1 MRALLGLLLFL
12 SCCSLLAQNAT
23 LFGTVRDE
31 EGQPMQGVTVAV
43 PGSSS
48 PSVSTRESGQY
59 EIIIAPDGLPKSF
72 TVRFS
77 SLEDIVEKEVA
88 IAPGERKE
96 LNAAIRSRT
105 LAPVPVTK
113 DPLRDRSAIDKLDPR
128 STVFLPNPLGDVNA
142 LLTGRLGVA
151 TRNDL
156 SSGYSVRGG
165 NFDENLVYVN
175 DIEVY
180 RPFLVRAGQQEGL
193 SFPNPDMIDKI
204 HFSAGGFEARYGD
217 KLSSVLDITYK
228 RPREFS
234 GSASASLMGGAV
246 SIASPMMK
254 RRLRQ
259 VTGFRYR
266 TLNAVLKGLDTQGD
280 YTPVYTDLQSYWTF
294 DASEKV
300 EVGFLGVYSRNKYD
314 VIPKNRETEL
324 GNFNQALR
332 FTVFFEGQEKTAYET
347 FFGAL
352 NVNVKP
358 SSDLLLKFTGSA
370 FRTYETE
377 RFDILGQYR
386 LSELDRDLGSDNF
399 GEPIKV
405 LGVGTYLDHA
415 RNSLQ
420 ATVLAANHKGTLHTL
435 RTATRHHEWQ
445 WGAEVRAETIEDR
458 LSEWYLLDSAD
469 YSIPYTTNPENLE
482 LQRSVKSRVDLSSVR
497 SSAYLQHAWD
507 WNGPKGQDWSLVAG
521 VRAQNWSY
529 NQQTVVSPRL
539 RLAWNPGWKT
549 ISAKGDT
556 TDNDYSFWFATGFY
570 YQAPFYREL
579 RDFNG
584 VLNPE
589 LRAQRSIHFILGAD
603 RQFKLWERPFKWSA
617 EAYYKMLD
625 DLIPYELDN
634 VRIRYYAKNNAKGYA
649 MGIDTKLNG
658 EFIPG
663 IESWAALSVLKTEED
678 ITDDFYYDRFN
689 SDGEVIVPGYTF
701 NNVAVDSTLV
711 MPGNIPRPG
720 DQRVTFAMFFQDEMP
735 SAPTF
740 KVHVS
745 LNFGT
750 GLPYGP
756 PNASRYEDVLR
767 GPLYRRI
774 DIGFSKQLLGAKG
787 QEKAGFL
794 RNIREAWVTFEV
806 FNLIN
811 LNNTIDYSWV
821 QDVGGRYYGIPEFLT
836 PRRFNLKLITWF

>member
-1 MRALLGLLLFL
+1 MRALLGFLFL
-12 SCCSLLAQNAT
+12 FSCSSLLAQNAT
-23 LFGTVRDE
+23 VFGTVRDE
-31 EGQPMQGVTVAV
+31 EGQPKPGVTVSV
-43 PGSSS
+43 LGTNGMSVITDEKGGFEITISTVELRS
-48 PSVSTRESGQY
+48 P
-59 EIIIAPDGLPKSF
+59 L
-72 TVRFS
+72 TVRFTS
-77 SLEDIVEKEVA
+77 FEDIVEKDVPISA
-88 IAPGERKE
+88 GERIE
-96 LNAAIRSRT
+96 VNAALRNTT
-105 LAPVPVTK
+105 LPPVPITK
-113 DPLRDRSAIDKLDPR
+113 DPLRDRGSITKMDARVTRFIASA
-128 STVFLPNPLGDVNA
+128 TGGDVSD
-142 LLTGRLGVA
+142 LLKGQGA
-151 TRNDL
+151 TSRNEL

-234 GSASASLMGGAV
+234 GSASASLMGGSFSVAT
-246 SIASPMMK
+246 PMMN

-266 TLNAVLKGLDTQGD
+266 TLSAVLKGLDTQGD
-280 YTPVYTDLQSYWTF
+280 YTPVYTDLQSYWTY
-294 DASEKV
+294 DVSEKV

-314 VIPKNRETEL
+314 VIPQNRETEL
-324 GNFNQALR
+324 GNFHQALR

-352 NVNVKP
+352 NVNVK
-358 SSDLLLKFTGSA
+358 STENLLLKFTGSA

-377 RFDILGQYR
+377 RYDILGQYR

-399 GEPIKV
+399 GEPIKI

-415 RNSLQ
+415 RNNLE

-445 WGAEVRAETIEDR
+445 WGVEARGEMIKDK

-469 YSIPYTTNPENLE
+469 YGIPYTSDPNNLE
-482 LQRSVKSRVDLSSVR
+482 LQSSVKSKVDLNSVR
-497 SSAYLQHAWD
+497 TSAYLQHAWD
-507 WNGPKGQDWSLVAG
+507 WNSTTDRNWSLVAG

-539 RLAWNPGWKT
+539 RLAYHPGWKKIT
-549 ISAKGDT
+549 ATDT
-556 TDNDYSFWFATGFY
+556 TDKDYSFWFATGFY

-579 RDFNG
+579 RGFDG
-584 VLNPE
+584 QLNPD
-589 LRAQRSIHFILGAD
+589 LQAQRSIHFILGAD
-603 RQFKLWERPFKWSA
+603 KQFKLWDRPFKWSA
-617 EAYYKMLD
+617 EAYYKILD

-649 MGIDTKLNG
+649 TGIDAKLNG
-658 EFIPG
+658 EFIKG
-663 IESWAALSVLKTEED
+663 VESWAALSILRTAED
-678 ITDDFYYDRFN
+678 ISDDFYYDRYN
-689 SDGEVIVPGYTF
+689 SDGELIQPGFTF
-701 NNVAVDSTLV
+701 NNVAVDSALV
-711 MPGNIPRPG
+711 TPGDIPRPG
-720 DQRVTFAMFFQDEMP
+720 DQRVSFALFFQDEMP

-756 PNASRYEDVLR
+756 PNASRYEDILR
-767 GPLYRRI
+767 GPLYRRV

-787 QEKAGFL
+787 QEKTGFL
-794 RNIREAWVTFEV
+794 SNIKDAWLSFEV

>member
-1 MRALLGLLLFL
+1 MRALFGLLLFL
-12 SCCSLLAQNAT
+12 SCSLLFAQNAT
-23 LFGTVRDE
+23 IFGTVRDE
-31 EGQPMQGVTVAV
+31 DGQPKQGV
-43 PGSSS
+43 
-48 PSVSTRESGQY
+48 SVSLVGGGATTVTDGSGGY
-59 EIIIAPDGLPKSF
+59 ELTIPSDGLPR
-72 TVRFS
+72 TLTIRFS
-77 SLEDIVEKEVA
+77 SLEDIVEKDIIA
-88 IAPGERKE
+88 APGERKE
-96 LNAAIRSRT
+96 LNSSMRSKT
-105 LAPVPVTK
+105 LDPIPVVK
-113 DPLRDRSAIDKLDPR
+113 DALRERGAIDKLDPR
-128 STVFLPNPLGDVNA
+128 NTVFLPNPLGDVNT

-234 GSASASLMGGAV
+234 GTAAASFMGGSV

-266 TLNAVLKGLDTQGD
+266 TLSAVLKGLDTQGD
-280 YTPVYTDLQSYWTF
+280 YTPVYTDLQSYWTY
-294 DASEKV
+294 DVSEKV
-300 EVGFLGVYSRNKYD
+300 EIGLLGVYSRNKYD
-314 VIPKNRETEL
+314 VIPQNRETEL

-332 FTVFFEGQEKTAYET
+332 FTVYFEGQEKTAYET

-352 NVNVKP
+352 NVNVK
-358 SSDLLLKFTGSA
+358 SSKDLLLKFTGSA

-377 RFDILGQYR
+377 RYDILGQYR
-386 LSELDRDLGSDNF
+386 LSELDRDLGSDDF
-399 GEPIKV
+399 GEPIKI
-405 LGVGTYLDHA
+405 LGIGTYLDHA
-415 RNSLQ
+415 RNQLT
-420 ATVLAANHKGTLHTL
+420 ATVLAANHKGTWHSL

-445 WGAEVRAETIEDR
+445 WGLEARGETIEDR

-469 YSIPYTTNPENLE
+469 YSIPYTTDLDKLE
-482 LQRSVKSRVDLSSVR
+482 LQRSVKSKVDLSSVR

-507 WNGPKGQDWSLVAG
+507 WSGAHDNDWSLVAG

-539 RLAWNPGWKT
+539 RLAYHPGWKKIDT
-549 ISAKGDT
+549 KGDT
-556 TDNDYSFWFATGFY
+556 VSNDYSFWFATGFY

-584 VLNPE
+584 VINPD

-649 MGIDTKLNG
+649 AGIDTKLNG

-663 IESWAALSVLKTEED
+663 IESWAALSVMKTEED
-678 ITDDFYYDRFN
+678 ILDDFYYDYYN
-689 SDGEVIVPGYTF
+689 SDGELIVPGYTF
-701 NNVAVDSTLV
+701 NNVPVDTVLRT
-711 MPGNIPRPG
+711 PGNIPRPG

-735 SAPTF
+735 NAPTF

-756 PNASRYEDVLR
+756 PNASRYEDILR
-767 GPLYRRI
+767 GPLYRRV
-774 DIGFSKQLLGAKG
+774 DIGFSKQLLGAEG
-787 QEKAGFL
+787 QKKTGFL
-794 RNIREAWVTFEV
+794 GKIKDAWVSFEV

>member
-1 MRALLGLLLFL
+1 MRALLVFLLLI
-12 SCCSLLAQNAT
+12 SWSSLFAQNAMVS
-23 LFGTVRDE
+23 GTVRDE
-31 EGQPMQGVTVAV
+31 GGVPIPGVSVIVVGTALTATTDEKGHYELSVPPSIPADAAITFRFEFLKDRIERELLLTPGDRRELSPQFKAKAIPDVVVTSDRLRDAGVTKMDARV
-43 PGSSS
+43 
-48 PSVSTRESGQY
+48 TRF
-59 EIIIAPDGLPKSF
+59 IA
-72 TVRFS
+72 
-77 SLEDIVEKEVA
+77 
-88 IAPGERKE
+88 
-96 LNAAIRSRT
+96 
-105 LAPVPVTK
+105 
-113 DPLRDRSAIDKLDPR
+113 SA
-128 STVFLPNPLGDVNA
+128 TGGDVSD
-142 LLTGRLGVA
+142 LLKGQGA
-151 TRNDL
+151 TSRNEL

-234 GSASASLMGGAV
+234 ASASASLMGGSF
-246 SIASPMMK
+246 SIATPMMK

-280 YTPVYTDLQSYWTF
+280 YTPVYTDLQSYWTY
-294 DASEKV
+294 DISEKV
-300 EVGFLGVYSRNKYD
+300 ELGFLGVYSRNKYD

-332 FTVFFEGQEKTAYET
+332 FTVYFEGQEKTAYET

-352 NVNVKP
+352 NVNVKSTP
-358 SSDLLLKFTGSA
+358 DLLLKFTGSA

-377 RFDILGQYR
+377 RYDILGQYR

-399 GEPIKV
+399 GEPIKI

-415 RNSLQ
+415 RNSLE
-420 ATVLAANHKGTLHTL
+420 ATVLAANHKGTWHIL
-435 RTATRHHEWQ
+435 RTATRHHELQ
-445 WGAEVRAETIEDR
+445 WGVEARGETIKDK

-469 YSIPYTTNPENLE
+469 YSIPYTSDPENLQ
-482 LQRSVKSRVDLSSVR
+482 LQSSVKSKADLNSLR
-497 SSAYLQHAWD
+497 ASAYIQHAWD
-507 WNGPKGQDWSLVAG
+507 WNGANDRNWSLVAG

-539 RLAWNPGWKT
+539 RVAYHPGWKKIT
-549 ISAKGDT
+549 ARDT
-556 TDNDYSFWFATGFY
+556 TDKDYSFWFATGFY

-603 RQFKLWERPFKWSA
+603 KQFKLWDRPFKWSM
-617 EAYYKMLD
+617 EAYYKLLN

-649 MGIDTKLNG
+649 TGIDAKLNG
-658 EFIPG
+658 EFIKG
-663 IESWAALSVLKTEED
+663 VESWAALSVLRTAED
-678 ITDDFYYDRFN
+678 ISDDSYYERYN
-689 SDGEVIVPGYTF
+689 SDGKLIVPGYTF
-701 NNVAVDSTLV
+701 NNVAVDSTLIK
-711 MPGNIPRPG
+711 PGYIPRPG
-720 DQRVTFAMFFQDEMP
+720 DQRVSFAMFFQDEMP
-735 SAPTF
+735 NAPTF

-756 PNASRYEDVLR
+756 PNASRYEDILR

-787 QEKAGFL
+787 QEKTGFL
-794 RNIREAWVTFEV
+794 RNVKDAWLSFEV

>member
-1 MRALLGLLLFL
+1 MRALLVFLLLLPL
-12 SCCSLLAQNAT
+12 SSLFAQNAT
-23 LFGTVRDE
+23 VYGVVRDDD
-31 EGQPMQGVTVAV
+31 GQPIPGVSVSALGPKTISASTDSLGRYELSVPPADPQGGATIIRFSFLKDVVDREVRLVAGDRKEVSTVIKAKTFEPVVVQNDRLRTAGVT
-43 PGSSS
+43 
-48 PSVSTRESGQY
+48 
-59 EIIIAPDGLPKSF
+59 KM
-72 TVRFS
+72 
-77 SLEDIVEKEVA
+77 
-88 IAPGERKE
+88 
-96 LNAAIRSRT
+96 
-105 LAPVPVTK
+105 
-113 DPLRDRSAIDKLDPR
+113 DPR
-128 STVFLPNPLGDVNA
+128 VTRFIASATGGDVSD
-142 LLTGRLGVA
+142 LLKGQGA
-151 TRNDL
+151 TSRNEL

-234 GSASASLMGGAV
+234 GSASASLMGGSF
-246 SIASPMMK
+246 SIASPMMD

-280 YTPVYTDLQSYWTF
+280 YTPVYTDLQTYWTY
-294 DASEKV
+294 DISEKV
-300 EVGFLGVYSRNKYD
+300 ELGFLGVYSRNKYD

-332 FTVFFEGQEKTAYET
+332 FTVYFEGQEKTAYET

-352 NVNVKP
+352 NVNVK
-358 SSDLLLKFTGSA
+358 STQDLLLKFTGSA

-377 RFDILGQYR
+377 RYDILGQYR

-399 GEPIKV
+399 GQPIKV

-415 RNSLQ
+415 RNNLE
-420 ATVLAANHKGTLHTL
+420 ATVLAANHKGTWHIL
-435 RTATRHHEWQ
+435 RTATRHHELQ
-445 WGAEVRAETIEDR
+445 WGVEARGETIKDK

-469 YSIPYTTNPENLE
+469 YSIPYTSDPENLQ
-482 LQRSVKSRVDLSSVR
+482 LQSSVKTKADLNSLR
-497 SSAYLQHAWD
+497 TSAYVQHAWD
-507 WNGPKGQDWSLVAG
+507 WNGAKDNNWSLVAG

-529 NQQTVVSPRL
+529 NQQTVVSPRV
-539 RLAWNPGWKT
+539 RVAYHPGWKKIT
-549 ISAKGDT
+549 ATDT
-556 TDNDYSFWFATGFY
+556 TDKDYSFWFATGFY

-584 VLNPE
+584 VLNPS

-603 RQFKLWERPFKWSA
+603 KQFKLWDRPFKWSA
-617 EAYYKMLD
+617 EAYYKLLD

-649 MGIDTKLNG
+649 TGIDAKLNG
-658 EFIPG
+658 EFIKG
-663 IESWAALSVLKTEED
+663 VESWAALSVLRTAED
-678 ITDDFYYDRFN
+678 ISDDFYYERYN
-689 SDGEVIVPGYTF
+689 SDGELIVPGYTF
-701 NNVAVDSTLV
+701 NNVTVDSTLIT
-711 MPGNIPRPG
+711 PGDIPRPG
-720 DQRVTFAMFFQDEMP
+720 DQRVSFAMFFQDEMP

-756 PNASRYEDVLR
+756 PNASRYEDILR

-787 QEKAGFL
+787 QEKTGFL
-794 RNIREAWVTFEV
+794 RNIKDAWLSFEV